1 MALRA
6 ISAARRALTTV
17 RGRSAWS
24 SALVV
29 AVALVVGAVVLLTLF
44 ANRLVDSLD
53 RTLQQQV
60 QDRVALIESGIA
72 PDALTNVLQEEAFVW
87 IGRLDGTVLA
97 QSKAVV
103 VLENPIPTDI
113 NSVGEARL
121 LVEERKPNEV
131 EVEEM
136 EVRLASASTSDGAIV
151 VVAGAETESIGSTIG
166 QLAVLFAIAIPLIV
180 LLVALLA
187 WRTAARA
194 LRPVDKIR
202 AQALMV
208 TGASLSERVPVPG
221 GTDEIHE
228 LAVTMNDMLDRLESH
243 ERSLRQFTADAS
255 HELKS
260 PVANLRAIVDTTTL
274 HDAAWPDLKATM
286 TGETDRLRDLVDNLL
301 FLARR
306 GELEGQRGDLVLV
319 HLDDILFDE
328 AETLAA
334 AQRVAVDISGVSPVG
349 VRGEREPLRRMIRNL
364 VDNAARHAT
373 STVWL
378 GCSLDD
384 NGAVLLRIA
393 DDGSGIP
400 HHEIERVFERFT
412 RLDEA
417 RDRDGGGAGLG
428 LAIVQQIVIDH
439 GGTVDVNGSIHGGAE
454 LSVHLPNQP

>member
-1 MALRA
+1 MAPRFVG
-6 ISAARRALTTV
+6 SVRRALTTV

-29 AVALVVGAVVLLTLF
+29 AVALVVGAAVMLTLF
-44 ANRLVDSLD
+44 ANRLVDNLD

-60 QDRVALIESGIA
+60 QDRVDLLERGIA

-87 IGRLDGTVLA
+87 IGRPDGTVLA
-97 QSKAVV
+97 QSGAVV
-103 VLENPIPTDI
+103 PLESPILANID
-113 NSVGEARL
+113 SVSEARL

-136 EVRLASASTSDGAIV
+136 EFRLASASTTDGSVV

-180 LLVALLA
+180 LLVGLLA

-194 LRPVDKIR
+194 LRPVDEIR

-228 LAVTMNDMLDRLESH
+228 LAITMNDMLHRLESH

-260 PVANLRAIVDTTTL
+260 PVANLRAIVDTTNL
-274 HDAAWPDLKATM
+274 SDPAWPDLKVTM

-306 GELEGQRGDLVLV
+306 GELDGQRGELVLV

-334 AQRVAVDISGVSPVG
+334 AQRVAIDISGVNPVA
-349 VRGEREPLRRMIRNL
+349 VIGEREPLRRMIRNL
-364 VDNAARHAT
+364 ADNAAGHAT
-373 STVWL
+373 AKVWL
-378 GCSLDD
+378 ACSEGDD
-384 NGAVLLRIA
+384 GAALLQIA
-393 DDGSGIP
+393 DDGAGIP
-400 HHEIERVFERFT
+400 HHERERIFERFT

-428 LAIVQQIVIDH
+428 LAIVQQIVVDH
-439 GGTVDVNGSIHGGAE
+439 GGTVAVQGSIHGGAE
-454 LSVHLPNQP
+454 LNVRLPSRP